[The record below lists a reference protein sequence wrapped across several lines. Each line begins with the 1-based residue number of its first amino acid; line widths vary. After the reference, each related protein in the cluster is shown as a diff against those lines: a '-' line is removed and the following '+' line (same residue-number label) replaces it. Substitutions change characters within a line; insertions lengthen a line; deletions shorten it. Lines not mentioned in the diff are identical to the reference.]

1 MTEATQK
8 EIEFYITPEGK
19 IPFNDWFESL
29 KDKRGREEVARRLNR
44 ALQGNFGDHKVLSE
58 GLYEMRITYG
68 PAYRIYY
75 TEKDKRIIVLLCA
88 GDKSSQS
95 EDIKRAK
102 QYLED
107 YLGGQNL

>member
-1 MTEATQK
+1 MIEATQK